1 MPERVVPNGSGTGGA
16 GGTAT
21 TGDAIRPAEPTGRAA
36 NRRTGVRTLGDEEL
50 AGRPAGDDEPTNGE
64 AVGNAKTGWQLLRRG
79 TSGDTG
85 PVSQGAATGGGATY
99 VTGIELDAGAT
110 RRDGSA
116 TAGSN
121 VTAGPNGPRQGVI
134 RVPARLSTLM
144 AQRVRR
150 KERPSDR
157 RTKYDWGSLH
167 TS

>member
-1 MPERVVPNGSGTGGA
+1 MPERVVPNGSGTGGS

-21 TGDAIRPAEPTGRAA
+21 TGDAIRPGEPTGRAA
-36 NRRTGVRTLGDEEL
+36 KRRTGVRTLGDEEL
-50 AGRPAGDDEPTNGE
+50 AGRPAGDAEPTNGE

-85 PVSQGAATGGGATY
+85 PVSHGAAY
-99 VTGIELDAGAT
+99 VTGMELDAGAT
-110 RRDGSA
+110 GRDGSA

-134 RVPARLSTLM
+134 RAPARLSTLM

-157 RTKYDWGSLH
+157 RTKYDCGSLH
-167 TS
+167 TA